1 MRISGIGLIQKD
13 PSSKDVILSAK
24 MAESRDVRIAVQ
36 WIIGTTIALI
46 ETQMAVKLRISWKV
60 STLWKQGA
68 IRALL
73 YSYNRSDVVPSPKNR
88 GILDT
93 ACTSS
98 VCDDPW
104 ISRFIGTLPETAR
117 KMVKKIDTQTKF
129 VFGDGKSSWAKYKI
143 RLPVEICTVRCFIA
157 VDVIDGNLPLLF
169 SKTPWNVWKLL
180 STPLTLQLLFLTRK
194 LQMRW

>member
-73 YSYNRSDVVPSPKNR
+73 YSITDLTSFPPQRIAEFWTPHVLRAYVMIHGLADLSERFLRLQEKWLRKSIPKRNLCLEMENHHGRNTRFGYLLKYALLDV
-88 GILDT
+88 L
-93 ACTSS
+93 
-98 VCDDPW
+98 
-104 ISRFIGTLPETAR
+104 
-117 KMVKKIDTQTKF
+117 
-129 VFGDGKSSWAKYKI
+129 
-143 RLPVEICTVRCFIA
+143 
-157 VDVIDGNLPLLF
+157 
-169 SKTPWNVWKLL
+169 
-180 STPLTLQLLFLTRK
+180 
-194 LQMRW
+194 